1 MELVSAS
8 YCLWQVRQGCRC
20 ARYGDPAIKHMK
32 DFLRARIQ
40 HVKDNSNIH
49 NLIEIETSFLHQ
61 VSQVIEAL
69 WLVNSGHGASFRHI
83 IMSAMHGRT

>member
-1 MELVSAS
+1 M
-8 YCLWQVRQGCRC
+8 RQGCRC

-49 NLIEIETSFLHQ
+49 NLIDIETSFLHQ
-61 VSQVIEAL
+61 VGR
-69 WLVNSGHGASFRHI
+69 WLI
-83 IMSAMHGRT
+83 